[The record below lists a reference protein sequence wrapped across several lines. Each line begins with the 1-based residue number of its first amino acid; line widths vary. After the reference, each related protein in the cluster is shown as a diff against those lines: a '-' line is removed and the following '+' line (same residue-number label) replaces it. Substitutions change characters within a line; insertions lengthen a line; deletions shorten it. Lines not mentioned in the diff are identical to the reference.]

1 MVARQTGVVA
11 LSLVVHTEI
20 IAVLERPKFARALT
34 SKSRRD
40 IVELLSAAAYW
51 VEPTQE
57 VRDCRDRKDDKYL
70 ELALAAGASAI
81 LSGDED
87 LLVLDP
93 WRGIPILRAS
103 AFLDHVARS
112 SR

>member
-1 MVARQTGVVA
+1 MVARRTGVVA
-11 LSLVVHTEI
+11 LSLAVHTEL

-57 VRDCRDRKDDKYL
+57 VRDCRDRKD

-87 LLVLDP
+87 LIVLTP

-103 AFLDHVARS
+103 AFLEYVARS